1 MLRLTIPTLSLLLA
15 LPLAAQ
21 AASKQEYE
29 LNQMLQKVAK
39 ESSVGTPRAI
49 NEDILDQGYT
59 VEKGRALVNHLSVR
73 ESHAERMRANPEQ
86 VRSQLGDSVC
96 RNNGYRQLMSKGAVR
111 SIGFRS
117 TRPTSRSWTKP
128 STPPAAWRVTR
139 RSNSGNPV
147 VVTGAPLFF
156 IGAQLRQQSLEI
168 TRVPLCDFQPAQA
181 LGFQAHLMGL
191 GSPLQQQI

>member
-15 LPLAAQ
+15 LPLMAQ

-59 VEKGRALVNHLSVR
+59 VEKGRALINHLSVR

-96 RNNGYRQLMSKGAVR
+96 RNNGFRQLMSKGAVLVYR
-111 SIGFRS
+111 FSVYKTNQPIMDQAFDAS
-117 TRPTSRSWTKP
+117 SCV
-128 STPPAAWRVTR
+128 A
-139 RSNSGNPV
+139 GNKKK
-147 VVTGAPLFF
+147 
-156 IGAQLRQQSLEI
+156 
-168 TRVPLCDFQPAQA
+168 
-181 LGFQAHLMGL
+181 
-191 GSPLQQQI
+191 